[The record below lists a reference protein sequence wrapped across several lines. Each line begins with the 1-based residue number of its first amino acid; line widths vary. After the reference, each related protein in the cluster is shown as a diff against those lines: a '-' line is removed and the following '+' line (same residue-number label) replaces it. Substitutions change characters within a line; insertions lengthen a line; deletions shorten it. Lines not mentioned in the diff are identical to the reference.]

1 MNSKFDY
8 TGKVVLVTGGTKG
21 IGRTFAE
28 SFLEAGAT
36 VVVCG
41 RNAPETLP
49 AHGGNVAEFLPLDVR
64 DAEAVNDFFAQIM
77 ARHGR
82 LDVVVN
88 NAGGAPPTDAATAS
102 PRFHES
108 IIRLNL
114 IAPLHIA
121 QKANA
126 IMQAQD
132 RGGVIVFIGSIA
144 AHRPSPGVAAYSAA
158 KAGVVHLVRTLAFEW
173 APKVR
178 PVSISPGLVR
188 TEETDR
194 LYSGD
199 EAGVAAVNATIPMG
213 RMANPEDIANAC
225 LFVASPMAQYISGV
239 DLLIHGGGEKPAYLE
254 AWGAEKA

>member
-1 MNSKFDY
+1 MTHTFDY
-8 TGKVVLVTGGTKG
+8 CGKVVLVTGGTKG

-28 SFLEAGAT
+28 SFLKAGAT
-36 VVVCG
+36 VVICG

-49 AHGGNVAEFLPLDVR
+49 THDNNIAEFLPLDVR
-64 DAEAVNDFFAQIM
+64 DVEAVNDLFTKIVE
-77 ARHGR
+77 RHGR

-88 NAGGAPPTDAATAS
+88 NAGGAPPTEAATAS

-126 IMQAQD
+126 IMQQQD
-132 RGGVIVFIGSIA
+132 SGGVIVFIGSIA

-158 KAGVVHLVRTLAFEW
+158 KAGIVHLVKSLAFEW

-178 PVSISPGLVR
+178 TVSISPGLVR

-213 RMANPEDIANAC
+213 RMANPEDIASAC
-225 LFVASPMAQYISGV
+225 LFIASPLAQYVSGV
-239 DLLIHGGGEKPAYLE
+239 DLLIHGGGEKPAFLE
-254 AWGAEKA
+254 AWGAGKD

>member
-1 MNSKFDY
+1 MSKPYDY
-8 TGKVVLVTGGTKG
+8 SGQVVLVTGGTKG
-21 IGRTFAE
+21 IGKTIAE
-28 SFLEAGAT
+28 AFLAAGGT

-41 RNAPETLP
+41 RNAPEALP
-49 AHGGNVAEFLPLDVR
+49 SANGRQADFLPLDVK
-64 DAEAVNDFFAQIM
+64 DPEAVQSFFHAFKE
-77 ARHGR
+77 RYGR
-82 LDVVVN
+82 LDVLVN
-88 NAGGAPPTDAATAS
+88 NAGGAPPVDSATVS

-121 QKANA
+121 QLANA
-126 IMQAQD
+126 IMQQQKS
-132 RGGVIVFIGSIA
+132 GGTIIFMGSIA

-158 KAGVVHLVRTLAFEW
+158 KAGILQLVKALAFEW

-199 EAGVAAVNATIPMG
+199 EAGVQAINATIPLG
-213 RMANPEDIANAC
+213 RMAWPQDIANAC
-225 LFVASPMAQYISGV
+225 LYLASSDAGYISGI
-239 DLLIHGGGEKPAYLE
+239 DLLVHGGGEKPAYLE
-254 AWGAEKA
+254 AWGAEKS